1 MASSPLPDQGL
12 SPSGEASEAGPQLV
26 PGIPVRPVSGPL
38 PLPEPDRRAA
48 QVFGEDPIL
57 YDRFRPGYPRD
68 LMETVVSGTGRGP
81 VLEIGAGTGKSTR
94 ALLALGRPVYALE
107 PDPRMAAV
115 LELNCGQANVSVVR
129 ASLEEAR
136 LPVEAFRLAVAAQ
149 TWHWVDP
156 STAYARVGDALSE
169 DGRLALLWHH
179 PLDDQG
185 MLGEAMERLYTRL
198 APGIGAIWPGM
209 EARDFD
215 PPRDHVG
222 AATRFRGWTY
232 HEHRWERRLDS
243 VGLVGWL
250 CSSSA
255 HRLLPVPDRVE
266 LMTAVAALVLEL
278 GGEVTVGMR
287 TVAHIGLRT

>member
-1 MASSPLPDQGL
+1 MASPHFDQGAPLGAPAPLPPPVT
-12 SPSGEASEAGPQLV
+12 SAVMGP
-26 PGIPVRPVSGPL
+26 RAVSGPL
-38 PLPEPDRRAA
+38 PFPASDRTAA
-48 QVFGEDPIL
+48 RIFGEDPIL

-68 LMETVVSGTGRGP
+68 LMETVISGTGRGP
-81 VLEIGAGTGKSTR
+81 VLEIGAGTGKATR

-115 LELNCGQANVSVVR
+115 LELNCGKANLSVVR
-129 ASLEEAR
+129 TSLEEAR
-136 LPVEAFRLAVAAQ
+136 LPVGAFGLAVAAQ

-156 STAYARVGDALSE
+156 ATAYEQVAGALGP

-185 MLGEAMERLYTRL
+185 PVGEAMARLYARL
-198 APGIGAIWPGM
+198 APTIGAIWPGM
-209 EARDFD
+209 EASDFD

-222 AATRFRGWTY
+222 AAARFRAWTF
-232 HEHRWERRLDS
+232 HEHRWQRRLDT

-255 HRLLPVPDRVE
+255 HRLLPVPQRVE
-266 LMTAVAALVLEL
+266 LMTAVAALVQEM
-278 GGEVTVGMR
+278 GGEVTVAMR
-287 TVAHIGLRT
+287 TVAHLGLRV

>member
-1 MASSPLPDQGL
+1 
-12 SPSGEASEAGPQLV
+12 
-26 PGIPVRPVSGPL
+26 
-38 PLPEPDRRAA
+38 
-48 QVFGEDPIL
+48 VFGEDPIL

-68 LMETVVSGTGRGP
+68 LMETVVSGTGPGP
-81 VLEIGAGTGKSTR
+81 VLEIGAGTGKATR

-156 STAYARVGDALSE
+156 STAYARVADALTE
-169 DGRLALLWHH
+169 NGRLALLWHH

-185 MLGEAMERLYTRL
+185 MLGEAMERLYARL

-209 EARDFD
+209 EARDLD

-222 AATRFRGWTY
+222 AASRFRGWTY
-232 HEHRWERRLDS
+232 HEHRWERRLDA

-266 LMTAVAALVLEL
+266 LMTAVAALVAEL
-278 GGEVTVGMR
+278 GGEVIVGMR
-287 TVAHIGLRT
+287 TVAHIGLRV